1 MVALPEDVKK
11 EYTWNASVL
20 NALMEEFKRLS
31 SSNNKLTGFRRNLW
45 ELLLVTSEEW
55 RPVYGHSLPGSVGR
69 LKALINKFRPDNYGV
84 LVSGKYGNS
93 NTLKIEEE
101 AGRYLVALKRSR
113 VPVYTDMQ
121 IFEGKWAAG
130 YGCGNPYSWY
140 RVYQRFQ
147 RSALCSGRCTV

>member
-1 MVALPEDVKK
+1 ML
-11 EYTWNASVL
+11 
-20 NALMEEFKRLS
+20 FR

-93 NTLKIEEE
+93 NTLKIEE
-101 AGRYLVALKRSR
+101 ATASVLSSAWCAPSAA
-113 VPVYTDMQ
+113 VPV
-121 IFEGKWAAG
+121 
-130 YGCGNPYSWY
+130 
-140 RVYQRFQ
+140 
-147 RSALCSGRCTV
+147 